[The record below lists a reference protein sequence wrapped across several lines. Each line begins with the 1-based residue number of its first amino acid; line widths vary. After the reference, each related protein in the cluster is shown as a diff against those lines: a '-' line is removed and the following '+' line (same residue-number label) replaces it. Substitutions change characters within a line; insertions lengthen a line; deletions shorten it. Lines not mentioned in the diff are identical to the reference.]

1 MPKRLSL
8 KKIRP
13 PKDFNEFGRYFVDLT
28 TAAAEANEPPK
39 PPPQPTKAEL
49 SKVMKALGHRGGII
63 GGKRR
68 LETMTPE
75 QRSAVALK
83 AARARWGKPRKKKR

>member
-1 MPKRLSL
+1 MLKRV
-8 KKIRP
+8 KRIKAVKP
-13 PKDFNEFGRYFVDLT
+13 PRDVNEFGRYLVDLT
-28 TAAAEANEPPK
+28 TASDPPK
-39 PPPQPTKAEL
+39 VTNDEV
-49 SKVMKALGHRGGII
+49 SRVMANLGARGGKI

-83 AARARWGKPRKKKR
+83 AARARWGKSRKKG

>member
-1 MPKRLSL
+1 MLKRV
-8 KKIRP
+8 KRIKAVKP
-13 PKDFNEFGRYFVDLT
+13 PKDFNEFGRYLVELT
-28 TAAAEANEPPK
+28 TGADDDA
-39 PPPQPTKAEL
+39 PPQPTKAEL
-49 SKVMKALGHRGGII
+49 SKVMKALGHRGGKI

-83 AARARWGKPRKKKR
+83 AARARWSKRTRKKA

>member
-1 MPKRLSL
+1 MLKRVKRL
-8 KKIRP
+8 KAVKP
-13 PKDFNEFGRYFVDLT
+13 PKDFNEFGRYLVDLT
-28 TAAAEANEPPK
+28 TASDPPK
-39 PPPQPTKAEL
+39 VTDDEV
-49 SKVMKALGHRGGII
+49 SRVMANLGRRGGKI

-83 AARARWGKPRKKKR
+83 AARARWSKRRKKG

>member
-1 MPKRLSL
+1 MLKRV
-8 KKIRP
+8 KRIKAVKP
-13 PKDFNEFGRYFVDLT
+13 PKDFNEFGRYLVDLT
-28 TAAAEANEPPK
+28 TASDPPK
-39 PPPQPTKAEL
+39 VTEDEV
-49 SKVMKALGHRGGII
+49 SRVMANLGARGGKI

-83 AARARWGKPRKKKR
+83 AARARWSKERKKKR

>member
-1 MPKRLSL
+1 MRAVK
-8 KKIRP
+8 P
-13 PKDFNEFGRYFVDLT
+13 PNDVKEFGRLSRRNLT
-28 TAAAEANEPPK
+28 TASAPPK
-39 PPPQPTKAEL
+39 VTDDEI
-49 SKVMKALGHRGGII
+49 SRVMSNLGARGGKI

-83 AARARWGKPRKKKR
+83 AARARWKKAKSKKG

>member
-1 MPKRLSL
+1 MLKRV
-8 KKIRP
+8 KRIKAVRP
-13 PKDFNEFGRYFVDLT
+13 PKDINELGRYLVDLT
-28 TAAAEANEPPK
+28 TGSEPPK
-39 PPPQPTKAEL
+39 VTDDEV
-49 SKVMKALGHRGGII
+49 SRVMRNLGSRGGKI

-83 AARARWGKPRKKKR
+83 AARARWGKRRKKA

>member
-1 MPKRLSL
+1 MLKRV
-8 KKIRP
+8 KRIKAVKP
-13 PKDFNEFGRYFVDLT
+13 PKDFNEFGRYLVDLT
-28 TAAAEANEPPK
+28 TASDPPK
-39 PPPQPTKAEL
+39 VTQDEV
-49 SKVMKALGHRGGII
+49 SRVMANLGARGGKI

-83 AARARWGKPRKKKR
+83 AARARWKNAKRGKG